1 MTAASK
7 GFDKRAGLRG
17 GGGRARGGREAGLGG
32 GCTAMIVERCRYYL
46 VPGTWYVIMPEIR
59 NKAIATAAVSG
70 SSALV
75 GELGRRIGL
84 DLSRTIAG
92 GVKMK
97 HHWCCA

>member
-32 GCTAMIVERCRYYL
+32 DCTAIVERCRCYL
-46 VPGTWYVIMPEIR
+46 VRYVIMPEIR